1 MIEKNL
7 SDTKF
12 KFQYSDR

>member
-1 MIEKNL
+1 M

-12 KFQYSDR
+12 KL

>member
-1 MIEKNL
+1 M

-12 KFQYSDR
+12 KLYWIFYQHRK